1 MSLGVSTAC
10 SHPHPHSRIPQT
22 LFPIY
27 YPVSPAEFSSPGVGD
42 TRPILPHHKA
52 LLLPEVISGEKLNI
66 AEEKHQD
73 NSILFGPFSIALLP
87 TDRVTWDSA
96 PIAWT
101 LP

>member
-1 MSLGVSTAC
+1 MSAFSHSTRGLKSKIKVAAWLVSDD
-10 SHPHPHSRIPQT
+10 
-22 LFPIY
+22 
-27 YPVSPAEFSSPGVGD
+27 SSF
-42 TRPILPHHKA
+42 
-52 LLLPEVISGEKLNI
+52 SGEKLNI